1 MSKQKIAMNTPNK
14 LTIARIILTP
24 IFLVFFTVTSIPA
37 HYLIAL
43 IIYLAAALT
52 DFFDGKIARE
62 RNIVTNFGKF
72 TDPLAD
78 KMLTTAAFLG
88 LMVNGYCNVWIVF
101 IILFREFL
109 VSSIRLVAS
118 AQGVVIPANI
128 WGKAKTMS
136 MMVFTSL
143 IMFLLSL
150 QQDFHVLPAGFPLPL
165 ISEILLWICAAL
177 TLISG
182 VTYVV
187 EGAKIIDFSK

>member
-1 MSKQKIAMNTPNK
+1 MNTPNK
-14 LTIARIILTP
+14 LTVARIVLTP
-24 IFLVFFTVTSIPA
+24 VFLACFTIQFPG
-37 HYLIAL
+37 HYLAAL
-43 IIYLAAALT
+43 LLYLIAALT
-52 DFFDGKIARE
+52 DWFDGKIARE
-62 RNIVTNFGKF
+62 RDIVTNFGKF

-88 LMVNGYCNVWIVF
+88 LMTMGYCNVWIVF

-143 IMFLLSL
+143 IMLLLSL
-150 QQDFHVLPAGFPLPL
+150 QLDFHVIPAGFPLHL
-165 ISEILLWICAAL
+165 ISSILLWICAAL

-182 VTYVV
+182 VTYVAQ
-187 EGAKIIDFSK
+187 GAKIIDFSK

>member
-1 MSKQKIAMNTPNK
+1 MSQKIAMNTPNK

-24 IFLVFFTVTSIPA
+24 VFLVFFTVTSIPA

-43 IIYLAAALT
+43 IIYLIAAVT

-136 MMVFTSL
+136 MMVFSSL
-143 IMFLLSL
+143 IMFALSL
-150 QQDFHVLPAGFPLPL
+150 QQDFHVIPAGFPLPL

-187 EGAKIIDFSK
+187 EGARIIDFSK

>member
-1 MSKQKIAMNTPNK
+1 MSQKIAMNTPNK

-24 IFLVFFTVTSIPA
+24 IFLVFFTVNSIPA

-43 IIYLAAALT
+43 IIYLIAAVT

-118 AQGVVIPANI
+118 SQGVVIPANI

-136 MMVFTSL
+136 MMVFTCL
-143 IMFLLSL
+143 IMFALSL
-150 QQDFHVLPAGFPLPL
+150 QQDFNVIPMGFPLPL

-182 VTYVV
+182 VTYVI
-187 EGAKIIDFSK
+187 EGAKVIDFSK

>member
-1 MSKQKIAMNTPNK
+1 MSQKIAMNTPNK

-43 IIYLAAALT
+43 IIYLIAAVT

-136 MMVFTSL
+136 MMVFSSL
-143 IMFLLSL
+143 IMFALSL
-150 QQDFHVLPAGFPLPL
+150 QQDFHVIPAGFPLPL

-187 EGAKIIDFSK
+187 EGARIIDFSK

>member
-1 MSKQKIAMNTPNK
+1 MSQKIVMNTPNK

-24 IFLVFFTVTSIPA
+24 VFLVFFTVTSIPA

-43 IIYLAAALT
+43 IIYLIAAVT

-136 MMVFTSL
+136 MMVFSSL
-143 IMFLLSL
+143 IMFALSL
-150 QQDFHVLPAGFPLPL
+150 QQDFHVIPAGFPLPL

-187 EGAKIIDFSK
+187 EGARIIDFSK

>member
-1 MSKQKIAMNTPNK
+1 MSQKIAMNTPNK

-24 IFLVFFTVTSIPA
+24 IFLVFFTVTSIPGN
-37 HYLIAL
+37 YLIAL
-43 IIYLAAALT
+43 IIYLAASVT
-52 DFFDGKIARE
+52 DYLDGNIARK

-88 LMVNGYCNVWIVF
+88 LLVNGYCDVWIVF

-109 VSSIRLVAS
+109 VSSIRMVAS
-118 AQGVVIPANI
+118 SQGVVIPANM
-128 WGKAKTMS
+128 WGKAKTVS

-143 IMFLLSL
+143 IMFFLSL
-150 QQDFHVLPAGFPLPL
+150 QKDFGVLPETFPLVL

-182 VTYVV
+182 VTYVIQ
-187 EGAKIIDFSK
+187 GAKVIDFSK

>member
-1 MSKQKIAMNTPNK
+1 MSQKIAMNTPNK

-24 IFLVFFTVTSIPA
+24 VFLVFFTVTSIPA

-43 IIYLAAALT
+43 IIYLIAAVT

-136 MMVFTSL
+136 MMVFSSL
-143 IMFLLSL
+143 IMFALSL
-150 QQDFHVLPAGFPLPL
+150 QQDFHVIPAGFPLPL

>member
-1 MSKQKIAMNTPNK
+1 MSQKIAMNTPNK

-24 IFLVFFTVTSIPA
+24 IFLVFFTVNSIPA

-43 IIYLAAALT
+43 IIYLAAAVT
-52 DFFDGKIARE
+52 DFLDGKIARE
-62 RNIVTNFGKF
+62 RDIVTNFGKF

-118 AQGVVIPANI
+118 SQGVVIPANI
-128 WGKAKTMS
+128 WGKTKTMS
-136 MMVFTSL
+136 MMVFTCL
-143 IMFLLSL
+143 IMFALSL
-150 QQDFHVLPAGFPLPL
+150 QQDFNVIPMGFPLPL

-187 EGAKIIDFSK
+187 EGAKVIDFSK

>member
-1 MSKQKIAMNTPNK
+1 MSQKIAMNTPNK

-24 IFLVFFTVTSIPA
+24 VFLVFFTVNSIPA

-43 IIYLAAALT
+43 IIYLIAAVT

-118 AQGVVIPANI
+118 SQGVVIPANI

-136 MMVFTSL
+136 MMVFTCL
-143 IMFLLSL
+143 IMFALSL
-150 QQDFHVLPAGFPLPL
+150 QQDFNVIPMGFPLPL

-182 VTYVV
+182 VTYVI
-187 EGAKIIDFSK
+187 EGAKVIDFSK

>member
-1 MSKQKIAMNTPNK
+1 MSQKIAMNTPNR

-43 IIYLAAALT
+43 IVYLAASVT
-52 DFFDGKIARE
+52 DFLDGRIARKQD
-62 RNIVTNFGKF
+62 IITNFGKF

-143 IMFLLSL
+143 IMFTLSL
-150 QQDFHVLPAGFPLPL
+150 QQDFHVIPEAFPLPL

-182 VTYVV
+182 VTYVI
-187 EGAKIIDFSK
+187 EGAKVIDFSK

>member
-1 MSKQKIAMNTPNK
+1 MSQKIAMNTPNK

-24 IFLVFFTVTSIPA
+24 IFLVFFTVNSIPA

-43 IIYLAAALT
+43 IIYLAAAVT
-52 DFFDGKIARE
+52 DFLDGKIARE
-62 RNIVTNFGKF
+62 RDIVTNFGKF

-118 AQGVVIPANI
+118 SQGVVIPANI

-136 MMVFTSL
+136 MMVFTCL
-143 IMFLLSL
+143 IMFALSL
-150 QQDFHVLPAGFPLPL
+150 QQDFNVIPMGFPLPL

-187 EGAKIIDFSK
+187 EGAKVIDFSK